1 METQILLRGLS
12 VLPTFGLRRIV
23 AALDLSLTQSG
34 DIAPQSKG
42 LRNRGLVIVYR
53 SFKLRGAMKLDLH
66 THYYPEVF
74 FQMIR
79 DTPSDFSFSKDPT
92 GRTIITHRGARFFG
106 ITPPMTDPAKRL
118 EDMDRVGIDVEV
130 ISLSTPNIFF
140 ADENRQPEVARILND
155 AYAELIARHPNR
167 FKGFA
172 SIPMDSPDAALSEL
186 HRAVDDLKMNG
197 VVLLSNIRGR
207 ALTDSVYRPFFE
219 EANRMKLCIFLHP
232 MIPVYS
238 EPYKEYVLG
247 PLVGFPFDTTLA
259 VARMCF
265 AGMLRELPDIRWI
278 IGHLG
283 GAIPY
288 LMERL
293 DNGYR
298 DFAECRVNIDELPS
312 FYLKRL
318 YYDTVTFSSY
328 NLRLARDLVGV
339 DHMVM
344 GSDYPHLLGSIER
357 SVSSIQDLAIPEH
370 EKQKIFSGTALSILN
385 NV

>member
-1 METQILLRGLS
+1 
-12 VLPTFGLRRIV
+12 
-23 AALDLSLTQSG
+23 
-34 DIAPQSKG
+34 
-42 LRNRGLVIVYR
+42 
-53 SFKLRGAMKLDLH
+53 MKLDLH
-66 THYYPEVF
+66 THYYPDIF
-74 FQMIR
+74 FQMLREI
-79 DTPSDFSFSKDPT
+79 PSEFSFAKDPT

-106 ITPPMTDPAKRL
+106 VTAPMSDPNKRL

-140 ADENRQPEVARILND
+140 ADESRQPEVARTLND
-155 AYAELIARHPNR
+155 AYAELIAKHPQR

-172 SIPMDSPDAALSEL
+172 SIPLDAPDHALEEL
-186 HRAVDDLKMNG
+186 HRAIDVLKLNG
-197 VVLLSNIRGR
+197 VVLLSNIKGR
-207 ALTDSVYRPFFE
+207 ALTSPIYRPFFE
-219 EANRMKLCIFLHP
+219 EANRMNLCIFLHP
-232 MIPVYS
+232 MLPANP
-238 EPYKEYVLG
+238 EPYTEYVLG

-265 AGMLRELPDIRWI
+265 DGMLRELPNIRWVV
-278 IGHLG
+278 GHLG

-293 DNGYR
+293 DSGYR
-298 DFAECRVNIDELPS
+298 DFAECRVKIDQPPS
-312 FYLKRL
+312 TYLKKL

-328 NLRLARDLVGV
+328 NLSMVRDLVGA

-357 SVSSIQDLAIPEH
+357 SVSSIQDLGIPEY
-370 EKQKIFSGTALSILN
+370 EKEKIFSGNAMSILN